1 MGTILSDRELAALR
15 GPQHWSADDAQAV
28 LATWRASGLSRTQ
41 FCERHRFTTQR
52 LYLWARQLG
61 DWASTAEVS
70 PMVAMAS
77 LVPAVVRSPGPAT
90 ESIPT
95 TTAPLTLRLSSGV
108 ALEFRDGVVLDP
120 RWLAAL
126 VAALRGTP

>member
-1 MGTILSDRELAALR
+1 MGTILSERELAALR
-15 GPQHWSADDAQAV
+15 GPQHWSADDARAV
-28 LATWRASGLSRTQ
+28 LATWRASGLSRTR
-41 FCERHRFTTQR
+41 FCERHGFTTQR

-61 DWASTAEVS
+61 DWESTAEVS

-90 ESIPT
+90 ESIL
-95 TTAPLTLRLSSGV
+95 TTASLTLRLSSDV
-108 ALEFRDGVVLDP
+108 VMELRDGVVLDP